1 MGIKAQP
8 SQANPG
14 SRRVPDPV
22 DRQAHALGVEDTL
35 VMVIFPKATWDEVVK
50 LAGEM
55 NVAPAEAMGAAL
67 LLLRARVDEEAG
79 HVR

>member
-14 SRRVPDPV
+14 SRHAPV
-22 DRQAHALGVEDTL
+22 NEGRPAQPLGLEDTL
-35 VMVIFPKATWDEVVK
+35 VMVIFPKATWDEVVR